1 MYIYT
6 LFYDDLK
13 MYNRS
18 VWVAPNDETAKKG
31 MKLNL
36 MDKNAERFRN
46 EVNDGHVNLVK
57 LKEFTEENG
66 IIENGHMN
74 EIVCNLKELLDDN
87 NGNLA
92 EPKQDNAK

>member
-18 VWVAPNDETAKKG
+18 VFVSPNDETAKKA

-36 MDKNAERFRN
+36 MEKNADRFRN
-46 EVNDGHVNLVK
+46 EVNDGHVNLVR

-66 IIENGHMN
+66 IIENGYMN
-74 EIVCNLKELLDDN
+74 EIVCNLKELLDDDG
-87 NGNLA
+87 GN
-92 EPKQDNAK
+92 PKPVQ